1 MLIENAL
8 NNFPLLFIMQQIT
21 CQQTIFYSREWRIVT
36 FPKQIGWRSL
46 LDIAIC
52 WDE

>member
-21 CQQTIFYSREWRIVT
+21 CQQTIFYVQEN
-36 FPKQIGWRSL
+36 
-46 LDIAIC
+46 
-52 WDE
+52 DES